1 MVSED
6 HRVILLL
13 GNNEQDAAQISN
25 YLVSAD
31 SNALVHHEKDCAGI
45 IAYLRRCSGKTASDA
60 FQCPRLII
68 LCITNLSNDVVEVL
82 DYLHQDSNLLKTP
95 VLIFSES
102 LSDSDIKLAYSLGAN
117 SFLQKPENP
126 AELGEV
132 FREVTEYWLKW
143 NQLPS

>member
-6 HRVILLL
+6 YRVILLL
-13 GNNEQDAAQISN
+13 ENNEQDATQITE

-31 SNALVHHEKDCAGI
+31 SNALVHHEKDCGGALE
-45 IAYLRRCSGKTASDA
+45 YLHRCLDRSTSDVV
-60 FQCPRLII
+60 QCPRLII
-68 LCITNLSNDVVEVL
+68 LCINHLSDDVIKVL
-82 DYLHQDSNLLKTP
+82 DFLHQDSILLKTP

-102 LSDSDIKLAYSLGAN
+102 LNNNDIKSAYCRGAN
-117 SFLQKPENP
+117 SFLQKPDDP

>member
-13 GNNEQDAAQISN
+13 ESDEQDAAQITN
-25 YLVSAD
+25 YLVGAD
-31 SNALVHHEKDCAGI
+31 SNALVHHVKDCAGVN
-45 IAYLRRCSGKTASDA
+45 AYLRRCSGRQASDVL
-60 FQCPRLII
+60 QCPRLII
-68 LCITNLSNDVVEVL
+68 LCINYLTSDVSEVL
-82 DYLHQDSNLLKTP
+82 DYLHRDRDLLKTP

-102 LSDSDIKLAYSLGAN
+102 VNDSDIKVAYDKGVN
-117 SFLQKPENP
+117 SFLQKPDNP
-126 AELGEV
+126 ADLGEI